1 MNKVKP
7 EDYKNLKSLD
17 EYLRGCNRDRRKK
30 SVMKGDP
37 SVLELWIDDRYT
49 IDEVASYEVDK
60 KIKDYDLGLF
70 DKRISGKELIEM
82 KCGRKLSLLQRARAS
97 FLDYMSANDTP
108 PTREQMRESIT
119 PDFEKVCM
127 MALSKKQSNEST
139 MEVTLKLEEPWIAV
153 ALKDIATN
161 IPTHLKNWVTEGEM
175 REKCIALIETFRTG
189 EYERLRDS
197 LILKLKELM
206 KELIALGRLNI
217 LIGRPGTGKSTEAG
231 KIASQYLNPAIVS
244 LSNTI
249 CNMFEHKC
257 PGITKYSCTKARYCF
272 KHGKHDCIVFDE
284 SSQFGYETLDLLI
297 TIFERNQNAMFVIM
311 GDVDQIPTFLSS
323 GSFLY
328 SATKEFPVCVT
339 ELKKQHRF
347 QNNPEYRDLMTSVIN
362 SDIPDGVQIEC
373 FTEDLIRNTDCFI
386 TGANETVKWLNK
398 VCLKVKNPELNVN
411 STYIGDGV
419 DIAYA
424 LCKSKNPSAI
434 PLIANSTKE
443 LKSKGDD
450 YKLYV
455 NTRFSFSH
463 MSGDRFV
470 LRNLVDGT
478 SVRVSDRQLNSFFSL
493 GYAITV
499 NKSQGLEWPRVC
511 VYVSPKDRNMKNFNA
526 MYVAISRGM
535 DAMILATDQNKS
547 FTKTDLIN
555 ILHKR
560 YKFENFFELV

>member
-1 MNKVKP
+1 MIKVKN
-7 EDYKNLKSLD
+7 EDSASFKSI
-17 EYLRGCNRDRRKK
+17 ESYFEQRIRDRRKK
-30 SVMKGDP
+30 SLLSGDL
-37 SVLELWIDDRYT
+37 SVLDVWTDKKCI
-49 IDEVASYEVDK
+49 IDEVSSYDVDQ
-60 KIKDYDLGLF
+60 KIKECDLGLF

-82 KCGRKLSLLQRARAS
+82 KGGRKLTLIQKARAA
-97 FLDYMSANDTP
+97 FLDYMAANDAP
-108 PTREQMRESIT
+108 PTREQMREFIT
-119 PDFEKVCM
+119 PDFEKAVM
-127 MALSKKQSNEST
+127 IALNKKQSNESV
-139 MEVTLKLEEPWIAV
+139 MEVSLKLEEAWFAV
-153 ALKDIATN
+153 AVKEIVTN
-161 IPTHLKNWVTEGEM
+161 IPVHLKNWVTIDEM
-175 REKCIALIETFRTG
+175 KDKCMKLIEMFRSG
-189 EYERLRDS
+189 EYEKLRDPMISKLKDLMKS
-197 LILKLKELM
+197 LI
-206 KELIALGRLNI
+206 ASGRLKI
-217 LIGRPGTGKSTEAG
+217 LVGRPGTGKSTEAG
-231 KIASQYLNPAIVS
+231 KIASKFLKPAIVS

-257 PGITKYSCTKARYCF
+257 HGIAKYSCTKARYCF

-297 TIFERNQNAMFVIM
+297 EIFEKNQNAMFVIM

-328 SATKEFPVCVT
+328 SAMKEFPECVT
-339 ELKKQHRF
+339 ELNKQYRF
-347 QNNPEYRDLMTSVIN
+347 QNNPEYRDLMSSVVN
-362 SDIPDGVQIEC
+362 SEIPDGVQIEC
-373 FTEDLIRNTDCFI
+373 FTEELIRNTDCFI
-386 TGANETVKWLNK
+386 TGANETVSWLNK

-411 STYIGDGV
+411 STYVKDSV

-424 LCKSKNPSAI
+424 LCTAKNPSAI

-470 LRNLVDGT
+470 LRNLVDET
-478 SVRVSDRQLNSFFSL
+478 TVRVSDRQLNSFFSL

-499 NKSQGLEWPRVC
+499 NKSQGLEWPSVC
-511 VYVSPKDRNMKNFNA
+511 VYVSPRDRNLKNFNA

-535 DAMILATDQNKS
+535 DAMILATDENKS

>member
-1 MNKVKP
+1 MIKVKN
-7 EDYKNLKSLD
+7 EESASFKSI
-17 EYLRGCNRDRRKK
+17 ESYFEQRIRDRRKK
-30 SVMKGDP
+30 SLLSDDL
-37 SVLELWIDDRYT
+37 SVLDVWTDKKCI
-49 IDEVASYEVDK
+49 IDEVSSYEIDQ
-60 KIKDYDLGLF
+60 KIKECDLGLF

-82 KCGRKLSLLQRARAS
+82 MGGRKLTLIQKARAA
-97 FLDYMSANDTP
+97 FLDYMAVNDAP
-108 PTREQMRESIT
+108 PTREQMREFIT
-119 PDFEKVCM
+119 PDFEKAVII
-127 MALSKKQSNEST
+127 ALNKKQSNESV
-139 MEVTLKLEEPWIAV
+139 MEVSLKLEEAWFAV
-153 ALKDIATN
+153 AVKEIVTN
-161 IPTHLKNWVTEGEM
+161 IPVHLKNWITADEM
-175 REKCIALIETFRTG
+175 KDKCMKLIEMFRSG
-189 EYERLRDS
+189 EYEKLRDPMIS
-197 LILKLKELM
+197 KLKDLM
-206 KELIALGRLNI
+206 KGLIDSGRLKI
-217 LIGRPGTGKSTEAG
+217 LVGRPGTGKSTEAG
-231 KIASQYLNPAIVS
+231 KIASKYLKPAIVS

-257 PGITKYSCTKARYCF
+257 HGIAKYSCTKARYCF

-297 TIFERNQNAMFVIM
+297 EIFEKNQNAMFVIM

-328 SATKEFPVCVT
+328 SAMKEFPECVT
-339 ELKKQHRF
+339 ELNKQYRF
-347 QNNPEYRDLMTSVIN
+347 QNNPEYRDLMSSVVN
-362 SDIPDGVQIEC
+362 SEIPDGVQIEC
-373 FTEDLIRNTDCFI
+373 FTEELIRNTDCFI
-386 TGANETVKWLNK
+386 TGANETVSWLNK

-411 STYIGDGV
+411 STYVKDSV

-424 LCKSKNPSAI
+424 LCTAKNPSAI

-511 VYVSPKDRNMKNFNA
+511 VYVSPKDRNLKNFNA

-535 DAMILATDQNKS
+535 DAMILATDENKS